1 MIYVPQGY
9 TYKLQL
15 LDVGINSI
23 IKQKSKSTWRTE
35 KIKNPDLK
43 IANEDAVKH
52 LMTLIN
58 SFNKEIFVKAFTK
71 SCFLTKYE

>member
-1 MIYVPQGY
+1 MIYVPKGY
-9 TYKLQL
+9 TYKLQP

-43 IANEDAVKH
+43 ITNEDVVKH
-52 LMTLIN
+52 LMTSIN
-58 SFNKEIFVKAFTK
+58 SLNKETTVKTIYKVLF
-71 SCFLTKYE
+71 FD